1 MNAQGQTVFLD
12 VDVETLFRRL
22 RVATQQR
29 PILRGKSEEELR
41 TFIEEALAGRT
52 PYYARARYRF
62 DGSRL
67 ESREQI
73 AGSVR
78 RLRETLGA

>member
-1 MNAQGQTVFLD
+1 
-12 VDVETLFRRL
+12 
-22 RVATQQR
+22 
-29 PILRGKSEEELR
+29 
-41 TFIEEALAGRT
+41 LAGRT